1 MPVLLH
7 RTVPWTFAGPLGL
20 LGLLFPNQALGLA
33 PLFFLCS
40 AVILGVPHGACDP
53 WVPGWLERHPSRI
66 PFLVTFFV
74 LYLAVSF
81 LYLLVWKQAP
91 WVATL
96 FFLLL
101 TAWHWGTADA
111 SLLFPP
117 GLRWLAFGL
126 GRGLWVMLTPF
137 AFHTLEAWKVI
148 LLMAPDAGPA
158 PSPAFFQGW
167 LLLPLILTLASRPG
181 KTEWGETGLLF
192 LLLALTP
199 PLVGVGTYFV
209 AFHAWRHLLRLA
221 EIRDHLKPSA
231 EPRIWMSA
239 LGRLLLFAVP
249 LTVATLVFL
258 PALPV
263 FLGLHPKVL
272 EQWVG
277 AYLILLAVL
286 TLPHAILV
294 GWVDWKS
301 LNLNRSGSAG

>member
-1 MPVLLH
+1 MPVVLQ
-7 RTVPWTFAGPLGL
+7 RTVPWTIAGL
-20 LGLLFPNQALGLA
+20 LGILALLFPIHALGLA

-81 LYLLVWKQAP
+81 LYLLVWKKAP
-91 WVATL
+91 SGATL

-111 SLLFPP
+111 SLHFPP
-117 GLRWLAFGL
+117 GLRWLSFGL
-126 GRGLWVMLTPF
+126 GRGLWVMLAPF
-137 AFHTLEAWKVI
+137 AFHTPEAWRVV
-148 LLMAPDAGPA
+148 LLMAPDAGST
-158 PSPAFFQGW
+158 PSPVLFQS
-167 LLLPLILTLASRPG
+167 LLILPFMLTLASQPG
-181 KTEWGETGLLF
+181 KTEWAETGLLIVLF
-192 LLLALTP
+192 AVTP

-221 EIRDHLKPSA
+221 EIRDHLESSA
-231 EPRIWMSA
+231 EPKIWLNS
-239 LGRLLLFAVP
+239 LGRLLVFALP
-249 LTVATLVFL
+249 LTLATLAFL
-258 PALPV
+258 PALPG
-263 FLGLHPKVL
+263 FLGLHPKIL

-277 AYLILLAVL
+277 SYLILLAVL

-294 GWVDWKS
+294 GWIDWKS
-301 LNLNRSGSAG
+301 LNLSR